1 MSREGPIGMAAD
13 GVTVAIRLTP
23 KAKRAALQGQFT
35 DGPAGPAIRASVTA
49 PPGEGAANAALIALL
64 AKSWRVPKSALTII
78 GGAKDRNKVVH
89 LRGDP
94 VVLRAMIEGW
104 IAEQRTDG

>member
-1 MSREGPIGMAAD
+1 MVAD

-23 KAKRAALQGQFT
+23 KAKRAALQAEVI
-35 DGPAGPAIRASVTA
+35 DAPAGPAFRASVTA
-49 PPGEGAANAALIALL
+49 PPSEGAANAALIALL

-94 VVLRAMIEGW
+94 AALRATIEGW
-104 IAEQRTDG
+104 MAEQGMDG